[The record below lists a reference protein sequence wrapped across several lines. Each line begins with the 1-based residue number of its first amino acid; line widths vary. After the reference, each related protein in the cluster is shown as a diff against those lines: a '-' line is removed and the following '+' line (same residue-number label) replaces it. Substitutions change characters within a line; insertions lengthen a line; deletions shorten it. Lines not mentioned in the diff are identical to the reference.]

1 MQIGWAWHFFG
12 GMSAQR
18 AYQIQPE
25 EQHDTEVIYL
35 VVPPT
40 TAPLY
45 APRPYSLA
53 ESLALF
59 GMDLRARTSRI
70 AESGLALYGALALTA
85 CVGYSLYTL
94 KSAAGIDIFPTQHI
108 ESFAPVS
115 GFNRW

>member
-1 MQIGWAWHFFG
+1 
-12 GMSAQR
+12 MSAQL

-35 VVPPT
+35 VIPPT
-40 TAPLY
+40 VAPMY

-59 GMDLRARTSRI
+59 GMELRCRMQSLTD
-70 AESGLALYGALALTA
+70 SGLALYGALALTA

-94 KSAAGIDIFPTQHI
+94 KSAAGIDLFPTQHI
-108 ESFAPVS
+108 ESFIPIN

>member
-1 MQIGWAWHFFG
+1 MVV
-12 GMSAQR
+12 SAQR

-25 EQHDTEVIYL
+25 EQHETELIYL
-35 VVPPT
+35 VIPPT
-40 TAPLY
+40 VAPIY

-59 GMDLRARTSRI
+59 GMEVQGRLRSLVD
-70 AESGLALYGALALTA
+70 SGLALYGALVLTA

-94 KSAAGIDIFPTQHI
+94 KSAAGIDLFPTQHI
-108 ESFAPVS
+108 ESFAPVN